1 MMPRKNRANS
11 QMQREGRKA
20 SSLLVLSLTLL
31 IIGGLLFGLS
41 GCFMGRNTETKFY
54 LLDYVP
60 TPPKERL
67 DKGYYPY
74 VLRVK
79 DPTIAEAYGRA
90 QIVYRQNAHQMQFYG
105 YHLWAVDPE
114 RMVGDLL
121 VKHLRAAR
129 LFQNVTR
136 SVENYQPDYVMNCE
150 VQAIEE
156 YDYQDQWFAHLAVE
170 YSLEEGK
177 TGQVVWKKNFDLRH
191 KVAQQE
197 PVYVVRELSAL
208 LESIH
213 TRVVSELDIVLDE
226 AKYRDLSNA
235 QMEVGKAGRADDSAG
250 RK

>member
-1 MMPRKNRANS
+1 MNANQS
-11 QMQREGRKA
+11 KGRYA
-20 SSLLVLSLTLL
+20 WFLAALAWSL
-31 IIGGLLFGLS
+31 LS
-41 GCFMGRNTETKFY
+41 GCFMGRSTETKFY
-54 LLDYVP
+54 LLDYIP

-67 DKGYYPY
+67 DKGFYPY

-79 DPTIAEAYGRA
+79 DPTIAEAYGRS
-90 QIVYRQNAHQMQFYG
+90 QIVYRQNAHQMQFYS

-129 LFQNVTR
+129 LFQNVSR
-136 SVENYQPDYVMNCE
+136 AVEEFQPDYVLSCE

-156 YDYQDQWFAHLAVE
+156 YDFQDQWFAHLAVE
-170 YSLEEGK
+170 YRLENQK
-177 TGQVVWKKNFDLRH
+177 SGQLVWKKSFDLRH

-213 TRVVSELDIVLDE
+213 GHVVSELDIVLDE
-226 AKYRDLSNA
+226 ANYRERSN
-235 QMEVGKAGRADDSAG
+235 QPDSQTSPSASG
-250 RK
+250 PEPSGTPIGNAVPQATQP